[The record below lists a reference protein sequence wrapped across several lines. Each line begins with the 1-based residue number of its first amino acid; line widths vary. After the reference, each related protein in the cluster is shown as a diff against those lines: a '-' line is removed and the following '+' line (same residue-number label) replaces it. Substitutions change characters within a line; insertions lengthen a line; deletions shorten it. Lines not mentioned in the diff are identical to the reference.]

1 MKKTTIKTDNYIF
14 NIFLNSIFMLFIL
27 TVLLCG
33 CTKES
38 VETEADLPSASE
50 ELAQKQL
57 LSKDKEH
64 PFEYRLNT
72 FMPRDRNYV
81 FSPLSIKMSLDL
93 AANGADGITKEEII
107 DTIAVED
114 IEKFNSYEKQ
124 LISTYVNN
132 GDIQIKL
139 ANSLWL
145 NTDRAKKLNFSDLY
159 LRTIGR
165 MNNAKL
171 GNVTNKD
178 AVDTINVWCSQNT
191 NGKIT
196 EIIDNNEFSA
206 ALVNALYFS
215 GKWTKPFS
223 GGTQVR
229 TFNERGGNSADI
241 TFMSNTDEYNYYE
254 DSEVKMIELPYG
266 LTKEVKD
273 ANKDDKNAP
282 DSVDIA
288 MYVVLNGDRRMELSP
303 YMDILSPEKVNVTLP
318 VFTVAYGAEY
328 NEPLKQLGVNT
339 AFDSKNA
346 DFHYMTGVDKP
357 KLSIDKVAHE
367 AYITVDENGTE
378 AAPAEK
384 TAYSSEEPDDQPE
397 EIKEFTANEPFTFII
412 VDKRMNEVLFMGE
425 YAYAE

>member
-1 MKKTTIKTDNYIF
+1 MKKHIKKHTKNFIK
-14 NIFLNSIFMLFIL
+14 NIFMLFIM

-33 CTKES
+33 CAKETF
-38 VETEADLPSASE
+38 ENGGNMPSASE
-50 ELAQKQL
+50 ELAEKQL

-64 PFEYRLNT
+64 PFEYRLNA
-72 FMPRDRNYV
+72 FMPKDRNYV

-93 AANGADGITKEEII
+93 AANGADGAAKEEII
-107 DTIAVED
+107 DTIAVEN

-145 NTDRAKKLNFSDLY
+145 NTDRAKKLNFSDTY

-178 AVDTINVWCSQNT
+178 AVDTINIWCAQNT
-191 NGKIT
+191 NNKIT
-196 EIIDNNEFSA
+196 EILDNNEFSA

-215 GKWTKPFS
+215 GKWTKPFKD
-223 GGTQVR
+223 GTEVK
-229 TFNERGGNSADI
+229 TFNERGGGSADI
-241 TFMSNTDEYNYYE
+241 TFMSNTDTYNYYE

-303 YMDILSPEKVNVTLP
+303 YMDILSPEKVHITLP
-318 VFTVAYGAEY
+318 VFKIAYGADY
-328 NEPLKQLGVNT
+328 IEPLKQLGVNT

-346 DFHYMTGVDKP
+346 DFHFMTGVDKP
-357 KLSIDKVAHE
+357 KLAIEKVAHE
-367 AYITVDENGTE
+367 AYITADENGTE
-378 AAPAEK
+378 TAPAENAAENTK
-384 TAYSSEEPDDQPE
+384 IDEDEEDKE
-397 EIKEFTANEPFTFII
+397 EIKEFTANEPFTFLI

-425 YAYAE
+425 YAYAEVE